1 MDTTPT
7 IENEFKAEDYAAAI
21 LGLRGERERL
31 LAAFDIQDAALKG
44 QMRELEVRMLEE
56 CNKIGADSIKTPAG
70 TIIRQLSERFNCIDW
85 ENFRQ
90 FESENRDYDFRERR
104 IAQGNMKGYLS
115 THQQDGL
122 PPGLD
127 VMREYKII
135 VRKPS

>member
-1 MDTTPT
+1 MDTAPT
-7 IENEFKAEDYAAAI
+7 TENEFKAENYAAAI
-21 LGLRGERERL
+21 IGLRGERERL
-31 LAAFDIQDAALKG
+31 LAVFEVQDAALKG

-56 CNKIGADSIKTPAG
+56 CNKIGADSIKTAAG

-122 PPGLD
+122 PPGVD
-127 VMREYKII
+127 VMREYKIV